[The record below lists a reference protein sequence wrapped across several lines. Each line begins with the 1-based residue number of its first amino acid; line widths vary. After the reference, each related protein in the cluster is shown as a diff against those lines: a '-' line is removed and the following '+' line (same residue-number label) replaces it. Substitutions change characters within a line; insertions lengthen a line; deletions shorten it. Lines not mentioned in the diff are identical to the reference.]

1 MPYARNGYIRLYYEE
16 SGKGAP
22 VLLINGQGMTLDSS
36 WRTIDVMKRSFRVL
50 AFDNRDTGRSS
61 FSPLPYSVMQMAD
74 DAIAVL
80 DAAEEDRAHVYGH
93 SLGGIVALD
102 LALRYPERVRALV
115 LGATTPGGPT
125 AIPSDPQALTF
136 FARVGAMAP
145 EEAEW
150 AAVPYTYGAATR
162 REHGQRI
169 AEDIARRLDSRPD
182 NLPLATLAYVHQVT
196 VAATHNR
203 VFSLGSITA
212 PTLVV
217 HGTEDA
223 TMSPDNARIMAE
235 TIPGAEL
242 QMWPGAGHYYVT
254 DEPRAN
260 EEVAKFLL
268 RHSASRV
275 RDDDAQLD
283 KTSR

>member
-1 MPYARNGYIRLYYEE
+1 MPYARNGFIRLYYE
-16 SGKGAP
+16 STGTGAP

-36 WRTIDVMKRSFRVL
+36 WRTIEVMAKSFRVL

-61 FSPLPYSVMQMAD
+61 FTPLPYAVMQMAD

-80 DAAEEDRAHVYGH
+80 DAAEEERAHVYGI

-102 LALRYPERVRALV
+102 MALRYPDRVHGLV

-125 AIPSDPQALTF
+125 AIPQHPQALTF

-150 AAVPYTYGAATR
+150 AAVPYTYGVRSR
-162 REHGQRI
+162 REQGQRI

-182 NLPLATLAYVHQVT
+182 NLPMATLAYVHQVA

-203 VFSLGSITA
+203 VLSLGSITA

-217 HGTEDA
+217 HGAEDA
-223 TMSPDNARIMAE
+223 TMAPENARILADA
-235 TIPGAEL
+235 IPGAEL

-254 DEPRAN
+254 DEPRAD
-260 EEVAKFLL
+260 EEVVKFLL
-268 RHSASRV
+268 RHS
-275 RDDDAQLD
+275 
-283 KTSR
+283 

>member
-1 MPYARNGYIRLYYEE
+1 MPYARHGYIRIYYE
-16 SGKGAP
+16 SQGDGLP
-22 VLLINGQGMTLDSS
+22 VLLINGQGMTLDSA
-36 WRTIDVMKRSFRVL
+36 WRTIEVLERSFRVL

-80 DAAEEDRAHVYGH
+80 DAAEEERAHVYGI

-102 LALRYPERVRALV
+102 LALRYPDRVRALV
-115 LGATTPGGPT
+115 LGATTAGGPT
-125 AIPSDPQALTF
+125 AIPADPQALTF
-136 FARVGAMAP
+136 FARVGAMAA

-150 AAVPYTYGAATR
+150 AAVPYTYGVRTR
-162 REHGQRI
+162 RLYGQRI

-182 NLPLATLAYVHQVT
+182 NLPLATLAYMHQVA

-203 VFSLGSITA
+203 MLSVGNIKA

-217 HGTEDA
+217 HGEDDA
-223 TMSPDNARIMAE
+223 TMSPENARIMADA
-235 TIPGAEL
+235 IPGAEL

-254 DEPRAN
+254 DEPRAD
-260 EEVAKFLL
+260 EEIVRFLL
-268 RHSASRV
+268 RHSPSPEQRL
-275 RDDDAQLD
+275 AQVD
-283 KTSR
+283 RTSR

>member
-1 MPYARNGYIRLYYEE
+1 VPYARNALIRLYYEDT
-16 SGKGAP
+16 GAGEP

-36 WRTIDVMKRSFRVL
+36 WRTIDVLSRSFRVL
-50 AFDNRDTGRSS
+50 GFDNRDTGRSS
-61 FSPLPYSVMQMAD
+61 FTPMPYSVMQMAD

-80 DAAEEDRAHVYGH
+80 DAADEERAHVYGI

-102 LALRYPERVRALV
+102 LALRYPDRVRALV

-150 AAVPYTYGAATR
+150 AAVPYTYGRTTR
-162 REHGQRI
+162 REHAQRI
-169 AEDIARRLDSRPD
+169 ADDIGRRLDTRPD
-182 NLPLATLAYVHQVT
+182 NLPLATLAYVHQVA

-203 VFSLGSITA
+203 MLSLGGISA

-217 HGTEDA
+217 HGAEDA

-235 TIPGAEL
+235 GIPGAEL

-254 DEPRAN
+254 DEPRAD
-260 EEVAKFLL
+260 EEVVKFLL
-268 RHSASRV
+268 RH
-275 RDDDAQLD
+275 
-283 KTSR
+283 